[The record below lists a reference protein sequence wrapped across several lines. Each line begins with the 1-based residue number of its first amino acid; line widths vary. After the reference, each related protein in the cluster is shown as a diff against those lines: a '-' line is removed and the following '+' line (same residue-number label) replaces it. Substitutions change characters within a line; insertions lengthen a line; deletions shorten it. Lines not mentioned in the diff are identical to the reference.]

1 MKKTILAVVLM
12 SISIISCQ
20 DKTKEKIDEA
30 SKAVGAEVEQK
41 MDTIKEKIDVV
52 IDSTQ
57 SKTADAMQKGADKLD
72 EAAEKMKEA
81 SKK

>member
-1 MKKTILAVVLM
+1 MKKIILSLALTTLL
-12 SISIISCQ
+12 ISC
-20 DKTKEKIDEA
+20 KEETKEKIDEA
-30 SKAVGAEVEQK
+30 SKAVEAEVEQK